1 MNLLGKNKFKNL
13 VFGGTFDP
21 IHNGHIKIVEKII
34 FNFSPEKIYII
45 PTGNPY
51 MKPKPPIASS
61 LQRLE
66 MCKIAFANFDRVEII
81 DYEALRDS
89 PSYTF
94 DTLNFLASRNIQ
106 IDTLV
111 LGEDS
116 FSELDNWKEGLLL
129 RKNYKFIV
137 IKRNESSQ
145 LDLDDK
151 NFVYLDHISLLSSS
165 DIRKKIALNKQII
178 TDTSIEIANYIENNM
193 IYKNGQNK

>member
-66 MCKIAFANFDRVEII
+66 MCKIAFANFDRVEIT

-145 LDLDDK
+145 LNLDDK

-178 TDTSIEIANYIENNM
+178 TDTSIEIANYIEDNM